1 LWLAPTQHHAA
12 NLLKA
17 FFHFEIKI
25 DKILESAK
33 FLTLQA
39 PSMDTVHHT
48 VCRKNIHDSKIPAK
62 NYHKIL
68 VHGRKNWAHSTLSQQ
83 KTRKK

>member
-1 LWLAPTQHHAA
+1 VLHDSDFFDDVGLVLQAPTLHHAA

-33 FLTLQA
+33 FPDAAGTQHGHCA
-39 PSMDTVHHT
+39 PYCVS
-48 VCRKNIHDSKIPAK
+48 
-62 NYHKIL
+62 
-68 VHGRKNWAHSTLSQQ
+68 
-83 KTRKK
+83 